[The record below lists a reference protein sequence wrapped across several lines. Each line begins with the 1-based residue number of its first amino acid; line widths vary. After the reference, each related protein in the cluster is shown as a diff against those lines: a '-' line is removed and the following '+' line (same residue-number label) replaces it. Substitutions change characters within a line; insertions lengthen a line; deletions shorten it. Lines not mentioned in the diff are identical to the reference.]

1 MSTFERY
8 DEAAAFY
15 DGTRVPVGLDIV
27 REALARLPRPPA
39 ESVLLDA
46 GCGTGAYTAALSGS
60 LGRVVALDRSGGM
73 LQTARR
79 KLARQ
84 ASDEAPVFLQ
94 GDLLSLP
101 LAAASVDALL
111 FNQVLHH
118 LEPGDGTYA
127 GHRAALAEAAR
138 VLRPGG
144 LLLLNACTHEQ
155 LCRGFWF
162 YGLIPRALERV
173 LARCA
178 PETEVAAILEDLGFA
193 LQARR
198 VPRDA
203 VLQGAAY
210 FDPRG
215 PLDPAWRRGDSI
227 WALAEPEELAAA
239 KAQVRQLEAEGG
251 LTGFVAQADAAR
263 PEVGQVSFFVAV
275 RR

>member
-15 DGTRVPVGLDIV
+15 DGTRVPVGLAIL
-27 REALARLPRPPA
+27 REALDRLPRPA
-39 ESVLLDA
+39 ADSLLLDA
-46 GCGTGAYTAALSGS
+46 GCGTGAYTAALSGR
-60 LGRVVALDRSGGM
+60 LGRTIALDRSAGM
-73 LQTARR
+73 LATARR
-79 KLARQ
+79 KLAGP
-84 ASDEAPVFLQ
+84 APEAAPLFLQ
-94 GDLLSLP
+94 GDLLSMPLP
-101 LAAASVDALL
+101 AASVDALL

-127 GHRAALAEAAR
+127 GHRAALTEAAR

-144 LLLLNACTHEQ
+144 LLLLNACTHAQ
-155 LCRGFWF
+155 LRRGFWF
-162 YGLIPRALERV
+162 YALIPGALERV

-178 PETEVAAILEDLGFA
+178 PEFEVAAILEDLGFA

-198 VPRDA
+198 VPFDA

-210 FDPRG
+210 FDARG

-227 WALAEPEELAAA
+227 WALAEGAEIAAA
-239 KAQVRQLEAEGG
+239 EARIRILESEGG
-251 LTGFVAQADAAR
+251 LADFVAEADAAR
-263 PEVGQVSFFVAV
+263 PEVGQVSFFLAV